1 MTWLASIGVGLLSG
15 LVGCV
20 VAFLL
25 CLLAI
30 EWYQIPQREGAAAF
44 MAVAVALLVFI
55 LSLILGII
63 CARHSAAAPEPSF
76 LHAWGRAC
84 AFIAAPGLAALI
96 LMWLF
101 ADFPPKWDGRRLELV
116 VELRTPPGFAMP
128 PLDPSDA
135 YVAIIRMP
143 SGESKGWSQL
153 QLDRTRVDEG
163 RLIVPAMVS
172 LETSAHQKLLS
183 ARLGKGYEA
192 LFPLN
197 FGSKPGEKEKAWSEW
212 LQATDPADP
221 ARPAREIVF
230 EMRYRVQQE
239 PPPAPVPTREEVEN
253 EAQAK
258 LDAEYRALTPST
270 PLSAWLRFT
279 RYGIPEER
287 QRAAAAAIRA
297 RPGFEQEMTEAIL
310 GSDLEL
316 TRETLRAFPYFGEP
330 LLELA
335 PLVRQKGDNIA
346 VALRARSESAPDD
359 PARSAAGADISL
371 DFSAWMEAVRSLQGQ
386 AGTTFVPQLEQ
397 IAHLSRAKPI
407 DHVIAIDVLR
417 VASYY
422 LHTWAG
428 TQPLPEDP
436 PPR

>member
-15 LVGCV
+15 VVGCV

-44 MAVAVALLVFI
+44 MAVAIALLVFI

-84 AFIAAPGLAALI
+84 AFIAAAGLVALTLI
-96 LMWLF
+96 WLF
-101 ADFPPKWDGRRLELV
+101 ADLPPKWAGRRLELA
-116 VELRTPPGFAMP
+116 VELRAPLGFAIP
-128 PLDPSDA
+128 QLKYTSDG
-135 YVAIIRMP
+135 YVTIIRLP
-143 SGESKGWSQL
+143 DGDSRNGSLL
-153 QLDRTRVDEG
+153 QLDQARVETD
-163 RLIVPAMVS
+163 RIIIPAVVS
-172 LETSAHQKLLS
+172 LDTSARQKLLNV
-183 ARLGKGYEA
+183 RLGTGFEA
-192 LFPLN
+192 SIPLA
-197 FGSKPGEKEKAWSEW
+197 FGSKPGEKDQAWTEW
-212 LQATDPADP
+212 LPAADT
-221 ARPAREIVF
+221 AF
-230 EMRYRVQQE
+230 QLRYRVQKE
-239 PPPAPVPTREEVEN
+239 PPPAPVPTSEEVQNAE
-253 EAQAK
+253 QAK
-258 LDAEYRALTPST
+258 LDAEFRALTPSA

-279 RYGIPEER
+279 RYGVPEER

-310 GSDLEL
+310 GTDLEL
-316 TRETLRAFPYFGEP
+316 TRETLRAFPYFGAP

-335 PLVRQKGDNIA
+335 PAVSQKGDNIA
-346 VALRARSESAPDD
+346 MALRARSELAPEDQ
-359 PARSAAGADISL
+359 ARSAAGADISL

-397 IAHLSRAKPI
+397 IAHLSRAQPI

-428 TQPLPEDP
+428 IQPLPSDP